1 MLGRMIISDRASL
14 SVLSTDTDPSDIT
27 QLLRVE
33 PTRVRRAGETR
44 RSGRVP
50 EQHAWVVD
58 VETLDVIEGDRTGMR
73 ALQLLLERCAPA
85 AGRIGAL
92 PADCVAR
99 IWWSADSDSSQG
111 GFVLPVE
118 LAVQI
123 AALGVDLYG
132 TVFVEPEAA
141 DEEE

>member
-1 MLGRMIISDRASL
+1 MLGRMITSDRASL

-27 QLLRVE
+27 RLLRVE

-44 RSGRVP
+44 RSG
-50 EQHAWVVD
+50 
-58 VETLDVIEGDRTGMR
+58 
-73 ALQLLLERCAPA
+73 
-85 AGRIGAL
+85 
-92 PADCVAR
+92 R